1 MFDCKGKAR
10 KREPGGMAFQIPAHA
25 NRMQTAIP
33 AQSLLGQ
40 VLGIVAVG
48 MAISGLAAYLLPNI
62 PPIAGLI
69 AMLAGFG
76 ALIGIHMTRANETLS
91 LLLFYLF
98 ALLEGIGIA
107 PTIHNYVTTVGP
119 DVVYDAALTTALGMA
134 VLGGVVY
141 ITGLD
146 LRRFQGWFMGAL
158 IALVLVGLV
167 SLFFHF
173 VSPTVYSW
181 ATLVIFAGLTL
192 IDFARLRAGGDGLT
206 PVQMAVQIYL
216 DALNIFM
223 ALLQIFGGR
232 RRD

>member
-1 MFDCKGKAR
+1 
-10 KREPGGMAFQIPAHA
+10 MAFHIPAHA
-25 NRMQTAIP
+25 NRLQTDVA
-33 AQSLLGQ
+33 AQTLLGQ
-40 VLGIVAVG
+40 VLWIVALG
-48 MAISGLAAYLLPNI
+48 MAVTGLAAYLLPNI
-62 PPIAGLI
+62 SPMVGLI
-69 AMLAGFG
+69 AMIAGFG
-76 ALIGIHMTRANETLS
+76 ALIGINLTRANETLS

-107 PTIHNYVTTVGP
+107 PTIHFYATTAGP

-134 VLGGVVY
+134 VLGGLVY
-141 ITGLD
+141 IAGLD
-146 LRRFQGWFMGAL
+146 LRRFQGWFVGAL
-158 IALVLVGLV
+158 IALVLAGVV
-167 SLFFHF
+167 SMFFHF

-216 DALNIFM
+216 DALNIFL

>member
-1 MFDCKGKAR
+1 
-10 KREPGGMAFQIPAHA
+10 MAVPTQA
-25 NRMQTAIP
+25 
-33 AQSLLGQ
+33 LLGQ
-40 VLGIVAVG
+40 VLGIVALG
-48 MAISGLAAYLLPNI
+48 MAVTGLAAYMLPNI
-62 PPIAGLI
+62 SPMAGMI

-76 ALIGIHMTRANETLS
+76 ALIGIHLTRANETLS

-98 ALLEGIGIA
+98 ALLEGVGIA
-107 PTIHNYVTTVGP
+107 PAIHAYVVTVGP

-134 VLGGVVY
+134 LLGGVVY
-141 ITGLD
+141 MTGLD
-146 LRRFQGWFMGAL
+146 LRRFQGWFVGAL
-158 IALVLVGLV
+158 IALVLVGMV
-167 SLFFHF
+167 SLFFRF

-181 ATLVIFAGLTL
+181 ATLAIFAGLTL

-216 DALNIFM
+216 DALNIFL

>member
-1 MFDCKGKAR
+1 V
-10 KREPGGMAFQIPAHA
+10 GGMAFQIPAHA
-25 NRMQTAIP
+25 NRLQVAIP
-33 AQSLLGQ
+33 TQTLLGN
-40 VLGIVAVG
+40 VLGIVALG
-48 MAISGLAAYLLPNI
+48 MAITGMAAYLMPNI
-62 PPIAGLI
+62 SSTVGLV
-69 AMLAGFG
+69 AMLAGLG
-76 ALIGIHMTRANETLS
+76 ALIGIHLTRANETLS
-91 LLLFYLF
+91 LVLFYVF
-98 ALLEGIGIA
+98 AFLEGVGIA
-107 PTIHNYVTTVGP
+107 PVIHNYVTTVGP

-146 LRRFQGWFMGAL
+146 LRRFQGWFFGAL

-167 SLFFHF
+167 SMFLHF

-181 ATLVIFAGLTL
+181 ATLVIFTGLTL
-192 IDFARLRAGGDGLT
+192 IDFARLKAGGDGLT